1 MEPVTSYGSMNVAQQ
16 PQHEDVNGASSTHSS
31 LPRDDA
37 GRSTETTPL
46 IGQMSN
52 VQQTFCDKCR
62 KLFHCDRRQLLF
74 VCFTLSSVVSLVLV
88 FFAILYLFV
97 GSGGYLKAFT
107 ICRLCYWLFLL
118 LAAFI
123 GYAVSFRFPS
133 DSINLNG
140 FEYFVIFSSIGPV
153 LQSIFTFVATL
164 KMGDLIDISTGTF
177 LAEEVINMLQIGTQV
192 AFYAHAKSVQ
202 TDIDE
207 EMSCYQLKRSIL
219 QIVLAYFAVCNFAV
233 WAENSFIEIRSSG
246 TSWQKQYY
254 DNWTIIYNIFNPLA
268 LVFRFNSFLLF
279 LNVFLDKR
287 R

>member
-1 MEPVTSYGSMNVAQQ
+1 
-16 PQHEDVNGASSTHSS
+16 
-31 LPRDDA
+31 
-37 GRSTETTPL
+37 
-46 IGQMSN
+46 
-52 VQQTFCDKCR
+52 
-62 KLFHCDRRQLLF
+62 
-74 VCFTLSSVVSLVLV
+74 
-88 FFAILYLFV
+88 
-97 GSGGYLKAFT
+97 
-107 ICRLCYWLFLL
+107 
-118 LAAFI
+118 
-123 GYAVSFRFPS
+123 
-133 DSINLNG
+133 
-140 FEYFVIFSSIGPV
+140 
-153 LQSIFTFVATL
+153 L